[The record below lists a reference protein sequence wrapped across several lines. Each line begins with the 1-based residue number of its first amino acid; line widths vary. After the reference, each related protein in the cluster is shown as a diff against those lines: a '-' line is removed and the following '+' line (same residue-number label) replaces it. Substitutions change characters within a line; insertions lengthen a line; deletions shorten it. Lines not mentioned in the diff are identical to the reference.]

1 VRNCELIMKKNL
13 PYLLLI
19 IALVAILF
27 FVKYQKEKSLNNTNV
42 EFRIEDINDIG
53 SIDIADK
60 YGKKTTLLKKEN
72 GWFVYGNYPAQQS
85 HMLSILEVLNK
96 IEIEA
101 PVSDSQRKIAIEN
114 LKNFGTEVKIKD
126 KSGDEIKT
134 IFIGGEF
141 RGGNYM
147 ILSENGVV
155 SADPYIVRQPGFK
168 GNLKYKFSADSKDW
182 KSTLLFGTLVDKL
195 AKIDI
200 SYSEQPEHSFVILKD
215 EELIKIE
222 PSSEK
227 YRINKNVDQSKM
239 IQFLLEF
246 EAKHFEGVI
255 ESDTLQQRIK
265 TMTPFVKIAITD
277 IDNKMKSVWLY
288 RRPASKKYE
297 QVDARGKKLA
307 FDLDKYWSFIPE
319 SKEYVLSQHYVLGPV
334 LMTYEYFF
342 VE

>member
-1 VRNCELIMKKNL
+1 MKKNL
-13 PYLLLI
+13 PYLLII
-19 IALVAILF
+19 IALVATLF
-27 FVKYQKEKSLNNTNV
+27 VVKYQKDKSLNSTNV
-42 EFRIEDINDIG
+42 EFRIEDINEIG
-53 SIDIADK
+53 SIEIADK
-60 YGKKTTLLKKEN
+60 YGKRTNLLKKEN
-72 GWFVYGNYPAQQS
+72 SWFVDGNYPAQQS
-85 HMLSILEVLNK
+85 NMITILEVINK

-114 LKNFGTEVKIKD
+114 LKNFATEVKIKD

-147 ILSENGVV
+147 ILSEKGVV
-155 SADPYIVRQPGFK
+155 SADPYLVRQPGFK
-168 GNLKYKFSADSKDW
+168 GNLKYKFSADPKDW

-195 AKIDI
+195 AKIDV
-200 SYSEQPEHSFVILKD
+200 SYSEHPEHSFVVLKD

-227 YRINKNVDQSKM
+227 YRINKHVDQSKM

-255 ESDTLQQRIK
+255 ASDTLHQRIK
-265 TMTPFVKIAITD
+265 TMTPFVKIAVTD
-277 IDNKMKSVWLY
+277 IDHKTKSVWLY
-288 RRPASKKYE
+288 RRPASTKYE
-297 QVDARGKKLA
+297 QMDAQGKKLP

-319 SKEYVLSQHYVLGPV
+319 SKEYVVSQHYVLGPI